1 MLQSSTGRS
10 IASILL
16 LLGAGAT
23 GLFAHYFLFMLAIAG
38 GTSAIAG
45 ILAGKA
51 ILAGV
56 GGYVAVRALGMPRKG
71 RITLLAVYEI
81 GPLLMVVW
89 AFGNLV
95 ASGTVGFQPLLWF
108 LPAIPDVVLGRVG
121 ISLARPVDEHLRLN
135 DQGHR

>member
-1 MLQSSTGRS
+1 MLRSSTGRTV
-10 IASILL
+10 ASILL
-16 LLGAGAT
+16 ILGAGAV
-23 GLFAHYFLFMLAIAG
+23 GLVAHYFLFMLAIAG

-56 GGYVAVRALGMPRKG
+56 GGYVAVRLLRMPRKA
-71 RITLLAVYEI
+71 RIALLAVYEI

-89 AFGNLV
+89 AFGNFV

-108 LPAIPDVVLGRVG
+108 IPAIPDVVLGRLG
-121 ISLARPVDEHLRLN
+121 ISQARPVDKHLAPA
-135 DQGHR
+135 G